1 MTATA
6 RARLEITAPPD
17 ANSVEA
23 KANSEAS
30 PPAHIVVGMGTSA
43 LEAGREAFERRAW
56 TEAVD
61 QLTAADQTSPL
72 LAADLDR
79 LAAAAFLIG
88 QDEVC
93 HDALTRAFHE
103 HQRLGDVPAALRSAY
118 YHGFALFNAAEYEP
132 AMGWFARAQ
141 RLLEESGLD
150 CVERAYLLIPVA
162 IPMTY
167 SDPAAA
173 RGLFAQAV
181 EIGSRFADPDIVT
194 VARVGEGRALMRM
207 GEVPQGVA
215 LLDEAMVAATAD
227 ELSPIVVG
235 NIYCVVIEG
244 CFEISDLPRARR
256 WTAALSRWCEAQPDV
271 VPFRGQCLVHRTEIM
286 QMHGSWPD
294 ALLEGQ
300 RACERLFQHPMLGE
314 AYYQLG
320 QIRRFRGEF
329 AEAEAAFRKANEWG
343 RQPQPGLALL
353 RLAQGDVTSAESSI
367 RRAVDEASVPLVRSK
382 LLAADAEI
390 LLAAGK
396 VAEARAAAD
405 DLAQLAASIDSR
417 VLGAASSHALGAVLL
432 AEDEP
437 MGALDALRHAWA
449 EWSRLEVPY
458 EAARVRLH
466 IAEACRRL
474 GDNDTAEF
482 ELDAARAAFEQL
494 GAAPDLARLIEISGE
509 PAGAA
514 GGLTAREVEVLKLV
528 ASGKTN
534 RAIALDLVLSEKTV
548 ARHISNIFTK
558 LGISSRSAATAYAYE
573 NDLV

>member
-1 MTATA
+1 M
-6 RARLEITAPPD
+6 
-17 ANSVEA
+17 V
-23 KANSEAS
+23 
-30 PPAHIVVGMGTSA
+30 TSA
-43 LEAGREAFERRAW
+43 LESGREAYERRAW
-56 TEAVD
+56 TEAFE
-61 QLTAADQTSPL
+61 QLTAADESSQL
-72 LAADLDR
+72 IAADLDQ

-88 QDEVC
+88 RDQVC
-93 HDALTRAFHE
+93 HDALTRAFQE
-103 HQRLGDVPAALRSAY
+103 HQRQGDVPAALRSAY
-118 YHGFALFNAAEYEP
+118 YLGFALVNAAEYAP
-132 AMGWFARAQ
+132 AMGWFSRAQ

-150 CVERAYLLIPVA
+150 CVERAYLLIPAA
-162 IPMTY
+162 IQMVDT
-167 SDPAAA
+167 DPAAA
-173 RGLFAQAV
+173 RGVFAQAV
-181 EIGSRFADPDIVT
+181 EIGERFADPDIVT
-194 VARVGEGRALMRM
+194 LARVGEGRALMRI
-207 GEVPQGVA
+207 GEVPQAVA

-227 ELSPIVVG
+227 ELSPIMVG

-244 CFEISDLPRARR
+244 FFEISDLPRARH
-256 WTAALSRWCEAQPDV
+256 WTAALSRWCETQPDV

-353 RLAQGDVTSAESSI
+353 RLVQGDVTAAEASI
-367 RRAVDEASVPLVRSK
+367 RRTVDEASEPLVRSK
-382 LLAADAEI
+382 LLAADAQI
-390 LLAAGK
+390 LLAARK
-396 VAEARAAAD
+396 VAEARVAAD

-417 VLGAASSHALGAVLL
+417 VLGAASSHTLGAVLL
-432 AEDEP
+432 AEDDP
-437 MGALDALRHAWA
+437 KGALDALRHAWA

-458 EAARVRLH
+458 EAARVRVH

-494 GAAPDLARLIEISGE
+494 GAAPELALLIEISGVA
-509 PAGAA
+509 AGPA
-514 GGLTAREVEVLKLV
+514 GGLTAREIEVLKLV

-534 RAIALDLVLSEKTV
+534 RAIATDLVVSEKTV
-548 ARHISNIFTK
+548 ARHVSNIFTK